1 MGSYDRFVDDEDD
14 DDLDVLADGQ
24 SVKVPLYLCDEAVQR
39 AIAGVDLRDHQPGF
53 RYATDAARAVVRDA
67 RNEMIRR
74 AENAWRTPR
83 DAAEP
88 DAAVELLR
96 RRVPAPHDD
105 PSGAMR
111 GHLEPDA
118 AAAAREKAWRARC
131 VALENAW
138 RSPIGRTDPDAA
150 FAIEH
155 RRRVYTHE
163 ASR

>member
-1 MGSYDRFVDDEDD
+1 MRSYQFVDEDDEDTMD
-14 DDLDVLADGQ
+14 AVVPPGGVVRVPMYLLD
-24 SVKVPLYLCDEAVQR
+24 SVQR
-39 AIAGVDLRDHQPGF
+39 QIASQTFDGHRPG
-53 RYATDAARAVVRDA
+53 YAQLTDAQIATRRAARDA
-67 RNEMIRR
+67 MIRR

-96 RRVPAPHDD
+96 RPVPPPHYD